1 MNVSDRAAPAGMR
14 PLVAQFAKFLV
25 VGGISFSLDYGLFVI
40 LYNVF
45 GVYYILSSTISF
57 ATSVVLNYV
66 LSRKYVFEIREDR
79 SVAREFAFYAVLNVI
94 ALFLNQVILYASVDY
109 LSFSPPVGKIIATAV
124 VLVYNFVSRKLLLE
138 RPPSTGRDAAQP
150 PDGRRS
156 ENG

>member
-25 VGGISFSLDYGLFVI
+25 VGGISFSLDYGLFVF

-94 ALFLNQVILYASVDY
+94 ALFLNQAILYASVD
-109 LSFSPPVGKIIATAV
+109 
-124 VLVYNFVSRKLLLE
+124 
-138 RPPSTGRDAAQP
+138 
-150 PDGRRS
+150 
-156 ENG
+156 

>member
-25 VGGISFSLDYGLFVI
+25 VGGISFSLDYGLFVF

-66 LSRKYVFEIREDR
+66 LSRK
-79 SVAREFAFYAVLNVI
+79 
-94 ALFLNQVILYASVDY
+94 
-109 LSFSPPVGKIIATAV
+109 
-124 VLVYNFVSRKLLLE
+124 
-138 RPPSTGRDAAQP
+138 
-150 PDGRRS
+150 
-156 ENG
+156 